1 LDFENK
7 QAWEI
12 LKQIAQDSDKAGAI
26 GYDFRVAPDGRFEFF
41 HRGAKTSSVSL
52 LERTEEAETESD
64 ILSVR
69 NKVTI
74 YGAATK
80 STPVDVDE
88 TVESLN
94 PASGYWTGY
103 GGLFLRRRFK
113 VWLATSSVKNT
124 TGHATTPSANL
135 L

>member
-1 LDFENK
+1 MDF
-7 QAWEI
+7 
-12 LKQIAQDSDKAGAI
+12 
-26 GYDFRVAPDGRFEFF
+26 FEFF

-52 LERTEEAETESD
+52 SERIEEAETESD

-80 STPVDVDE
+80 SIPVDVDE

-103 GGLFLRRRFK
+103 AGSLSLDGTKVYASAASSIKNTSGAAYCAVSIFYFTATVNGNMYPKLFLPCCEMT
-113 VWLATSSVKNT
+113 LSSPM
-124 TGHATTPSANL
+124 ASW
-135 L
+135 